1 MAADKEDGGGKWG
14 ATAVRG
20 YLQKG
25 LEELRAAAPL
35 ADSPIA
41 QPTNYAMPG
50 MSTPG
55 EVADARREEPEMAA
69 GEGSV
74 LAGKLEQIGPPGPDD
89 PGRDDRSKG
98 MDRE

>member
-1 MAADKEDGGGKWG
+1 MAADRDSGGAKWG
-14 ATAVRG
+14 STAVRG

-35 ADSPIA
+35 GDSPIA

-55 EVADARREEPEMAA
+55 EVADARRDEPEPPA
-69 GEGSV
+69 GEPSV
-74 LAGKLEQIGPPGPDD
+74 LAAKLEQIGPPTPDD
-89 PGRDDRSKG
+89 PGRDDRDKG
-98 MDRE
+98 LDRE